1 MKRAWLVLAL
11 ALASIGATACKPPA
25 VVALDQWLLA
35 YQNDDLEPMIEA
47 TWSGD
52 RELLRAAMLEL
63 REVPTGTL
71 ASSLPPRPLEHEVLD
86 VDSKSDDGLRWVLL
100 AKTTLKN
107 PLPFASEKVGHVLE
121 GMPKTRDQ
129 RRKYLLVREREG
141 EGEGE
146 RWGVKLDLEK
156 TVARAKFVVAFQ
168 RLLARGQ
175 LDEAEQLL
183 AQAPE
188 PPDEANA
195 QKKSDRLLETLR
207 AELTKARKKD

>member
-1 MKRAWLVLAL
+1 MRSSTLAL
-11 ALASIGATACKPPA
+11 FAVFAVSCKPPA

-35 YQNDDLEPMIEA
+35 YRNDEVEKMVAA

-86 VDSKSDDGLRWVLL
+86 VDSKSDDGDRWVLL

-129 RRKYLLVREREG
+129 RRKYLLVREG
-141 EGEGE
+141 EA
-146 RWGVKLDLEK
+146 WGVKLDLQR
-156 TVARAKFVVAFQ
+156 TVERAKFVVAFQ
-168 RLLARGQ
+168 NLVARGRF
-175 LDEAEQLL
+175 DEAEQLL
-183 AQAPE
+183 GKIPE
-188 PPDEANA
+188 SPDEANA
-195 QKKSDRLLETLR
+195 QKKTDRLQETLR
-207 AELTKARKKD
+207 ADLNKARRRVP